1 MLADYPFFCGMTA
14 NGRIGIA
21 IPAFSA
27 IDVPIWNGKKYS
39 LFHIRTKTGKIFLFT
54 ARPTVFASLRSRS
67 VSAMNRRLNR
77 MTPGLI
83 M

>member
-1 MLADYPFFCGMTA
+1 MAGSGSQSRRFP
-14 NGRIGIA
+14 
-21 IPAFSA
+21 A

-67 VSAMNRRLNR
+67 RFRHEPQAEQDDARAHHVKHA
-77 MTPGLI
+77 LI
-83 M
+83 